1 MTYQYYEYNI
11 VLKNNE
17 IRQGI
22 ISAEDYYSAF
32 DDIIHQYNNIKSIL
46 LSEIDSLGSV
56 SFSEEIINEI
66 KRNEVV

>member
-22 ISAEDYYSAF
+22 ISAEDYYSAL
-32 DDIIHQYNNIKSIL
+32 DDIICQYSNIKSIL
-46 LSEIDSLGSV
+46 LSELDSFGSV
-56 SFSEEIINEI
+56 SFSEEVINKILETY
-66 KRNEVV
+66 

>member
-17 IRQGI
+17 TRQGI
-22 ISAEDYYSAF
+22 ISAEDYYSAL
-32 DDIIHQYNNIKSIL
+32 DGIIHQYNNIKSIL